1 MGERKRHNGSFL
13 CFAAVVPED
22 EVEPRCGDV
31 EPNKGSY
38 PRRRWR
44 SRILARIFRSSA
56 SVASLNRGEK
66 EEKEPK
72 LDSSDRKL
80 AVDDDERA
88 ASIFSSSSY
97 SASSLSSSS
106 SSSSSST
113 SSRLSLASLVALR
126 ESAVPRARQKMTPPP
141 RKAPLGPARNRGG
154 ATGIFLLVAS
164 LSVMVFWGRLCSILC
179 TSSWLFFVACQFS
192 SGRPA
197 TTAKEVKDWTP
208 SAELHRRRILV
219 EHAVEKKRVVLEG
232 LLQRNQK
239 LTNKY

>member
-1 MGERKRHNGSFL
+1 M
-13 CFAAVVPED
+13 
-22 EVEPRCGDV
+22 
-31 EPNKGSY
+31 
-38 PRRRWR
+38 
-44 SRILARIFRSSA
+44 
-56 SVASLNRGEK
+56 
-66 EEKEPK
+66 
-72 LDSSDRKL
+72 DSSDRKL
-80 AVDDDERA
+80 ADDDDERA

-106 SSSSSST
+106 CSSSSST

-164 LSVMVFWGRLCSILC
+164 LSVMVFWGRLCSIMC

-219 EHAVEKKRVVLEG
+219 EQAMEKKRVVLEG

-239 LTNKY
+239 ITNKY

>member
-31 EPNKGSY
+31 APNKGSY
-38 PRRRWR
+38 PRRCWR
-44 SRILARIFRSSA
+44 RRILARIFRSSA
-56 SVASLNRGEK
+56 SVASLNRREK
-66 EEKEPK
+66 EEKESK
-72 LDSSDRKL
+72 LDSSVRKL
-80 AVDDDERA
+80 ADDDDERA

-141 RKAPLGPARNRGG
+141 RKAPLAPARNRGG

-208 SAELHRRRILV
+208 SAELHRRRVLV
-219 EHAVEKKRVVLEG
+219 EQAAEKKRVVLEG